1 MGLKNTYQARKRFT
15 KVPVSK
21 TGMWYQDRDVVVPS
35 NQITMKGPNGESDY
49 FNSPIMGTGMQSG
62 QTQVMYP
69 GREYSFPNDNS
80 VYETKMQSG
89 GLFPVG
95 PYDEMMAPKQGN
107 YLLPDINRPYYID
120 DFGGMRSEY
129 KMGFNDNGKETL
141 IPTVVNGRQLTEDQ
155 AINNYFKT
163 GLNMGKYNSV
173 DDAEYASKMR
183 TAKYNMFQDPVR
195 FQMQIGGET
204 STEQNPVRMNYVDV
218 FTKRNKPE
226 SSDWFTKAIRA
237 LIPLPANASQLI
249 ASSITGDDKYGW
261 DDMNESSRYELMRS
275 IENARKRTGKNK
287 GGTEYIDYGKNIQQ
301 DINNLGVNGFDMVL
315 GSLLSPEFKTATTLG
330 RVSYEYDP
338 NTKTYSV
345 YDSYDFNSTNVDKG
359 IYSKIRNTAGK
370 IAPNK
375 GKTHLIARYTEDD
388 YNTYKNDFSKNR
400 ISYDDV
406 SNFTNNAAD
415 KINNFPKNVAN
426 SVNEYVDPL
435 IKSFK
440 SNLPKMEDGAEKL
453 TEDNPE
459 LIGQVHVRAKDK
471 GWFDKYIERP
481 LRKWGRSYA
490 KRISDATGGS
500 EWYKQPN
507 SVASAFFS
515 TGPGFALEAPQL
527 SATYAATGKV
537 QTPSEAMNIQN
548 PYGAFAVDA
557 LLDPSSAL
565 TLGSRTVN
573 RAGRFLLDGLDN
585 QVSRQINKNPKLAL
599 SLQNR
604 RPIQSIDNVTI
615 SPGLRPGDV
624 RSFGDYIT
632 TSTIKSKGDISELGF
647 FEGLN
652 KGTQSLDNSLRRRIE
667 DLSSTEGF
675 NRLVNQEKEYLINS
689 GTDASV
695 AERVAKLNAKA
706 RIDELKNTTNIN
718 NDAFN
723 YSRENFLGGVDNKFV
738 KNKKLYSNA
747 YFDKNY
753 NNNIEDKIKNITGKF
768 NLQKPVENYSKSK
781 PGGIGIGYNFVN
793 NKPIEMHEIA
803 HALQRGRKLP
813 IDNQLRQLTPKNKLE
828 LRDQKAYDYFNQGS
842 KGKEASAFAN
852 ELRES
857 MFQKGFIPDYYSPIN
872 EQQIQDAYKY
882 FKKNPIG
889 VYDPKD
895 GDFLSNTRIFDFMQ
909 PNKANS
915 KILTD
920 VLNKLPAAA
929 PIVGGVGI
937 GASQLQK
944 KKYGGLQMSY
954 LKTKRFK

>member
-21 TGMWYQDRDVVVPS
+21 TGMWYQDGDVVVPS

-80 VYETKMQSG
+80 VYETKMQ
-89 GLFPVG
+89 
-95 PYDEMMAPKQGN
+95 
-107 YLLPDINRPYYID
+107 
-120 DFGGMRSEY
+120 
-129 KMGFNDNGKETL
+129 
-141 IPTVVNGRQLTEDQ
+141 
-155 AINNYFKT
+155 
-163 GLNMGKYNSV
+163 
-173 DDAEYASKMR
+173 
-183 TAKYNMFQDPVR
+183 
-195 FQMQIGGET
+195 IGGET
-204 STEQNPVRMNYVDV
+204 STEQNPVRMNPIDIQA
-218 FTKRNKPE
+218 P
-226 SSDWFTKAIRA
+226 
-237 LIPLPANASQLI
+237 Q
-249 ASSITGDDKYGW
+249 
-261 DDMNESSRYELMRS
+261 RS
-275 IENARKRTGKNK
+275 
-287 GGTEYIDYGKNIQQ
+287 
-301 DINNLGVNGFDMVL
+301 
-315 GSLLSPEFKTATTLG
+315 
-330 RVSYEYDP
+330 
-338 NTKTYSV
+338 
-345 YDSYDFNSTNVDKG
+345 
-359 IYSKIRNTAGK
+359 
-370 IAPNK
+370 
-375 GKTHLIARYTEDD
+375 
-388 YNTYKNDFSKNR
+388 
-400 ISYDDV
+400 
-406 SNFTNNAAD
+406 
-415 KINNFPKNVAN
+415 
-426 SVNEYVDPL
+426 
-435 IKSFK
+435 
-440 SNLPKMEDGAEKL
+440 
-453 TEDNPE
+453 
-459 LIGQVHVRAKDK
+459 
-471 GWFDKYIERP
+471 WFDRNIEAP

-527 SATYAATGKV
+527 SATYTATGKV
-537 QTPSEAMNIQN
+537 QTPSEAMDIQN

-632 TSTIKSKGDISELGF
+632 TNTIKAKGDISELGF

-718 NDAFN
+718 NEAVK
-723 YSRENFLGGVDNKFV
+723 YSKNNFLGGVDNKFV
-738 KNKKLYSNA
+738 KNKNLYSNA

-753 NNNIEDKIKNITGKF
+753 NNNIEDKIKNITGKI

-781 PGGIGIGYNFVN
+781 PGGIGMGYNYVN
-793 NKPIEMHEIA
+793 DKPTEMHEIA

-828 LRDQKAYDYFNQGS
+828 IRDQRAYDYFNQGS
-842 KGKEASAFAN
+842 QGKEASAFAN

-872 EQQIQDAYKY
+872 EQQVQDAYKY

-895 GDFLSNTRIFDFMQ
+895 GQFSSNTRIFDFMQ

-929 PIVGGVGI
+929 PIVGGVGL
-937 GASQLQK
+937 GASQLQE
-944 KKYGGLQMSY
+944 KKYGGWLDSYQYGGETSTFLNPDKIEPVYINYKRSPDETFVRGVGLALDKLGLPAFLKLKGDNKNSEFPIENRESVYKYKINPNEVYLGNSGTGNPEIDYKRKENAALLFEENPVVSDAYQTNRIWNYYKDYMSSPMYAEMLQGKNNRENIEINRAKNLQKIQSIPNYDNISGVGGYYKPDSNQISLNPTVNDRPFTLNEIIPHELSHSTDVVGNLIPTEDLKNIKNKLKPKSEINLSNTVDFWKKYGDNPKEGTINYFSKPTEVRARLNTIRYNLYNKGVDIFNKPIKKEDLNNLNIQNLNELKYIYKDDDILWLLNNISKTDNKTDSIKQMAKYGASMIDSQKSGLQMSY